1 MSVFKQYS
9 IALLMLLTIF
19 FAIFLFISQSRLTE
33 EQKNFDSFE
42 RQSKTLVSLKEKW
55 KSNKKYKNIFARLR
69 AISKP
74 KNETLKTLKGKRY
87 ILDFANVSQINL
99 EQIMKIL
106 FNSNFNI
113 KELNVKREY
122 NKISLHVEVQL

>member
-1 MSVFKQYS
+1 MNVFKQYS
-9 IALLMLLTIF
+9 IVLLMLLSIF
-19 FAIFLFISQSRLTE
+19 FAIFLFVSQSRLKE

-42 RQSKTLVSLKEKW
+42 RQSNTLISLKEKW

-74 KNETLKTLKGKRY
+74 KKEISKGKIY
-87 ILDFANVSQINL
+87 ILDFINVTQINL

-113 KELNVKREY
+113 KELNVKR
-122 NKISLHVEVQL
+122 NNDKISLHVEVQL

>member
-1 MSVFKQYS
+1 MSVLKQYS
-9 IALLMLLTIF
+9 ISLLMLLTIF

-74 KNETLKTLKGKRY
+74 KKETSKGKIY
-87 ILDFANVSQINL
+87 ILDFINVTQINL

-113 KELNVKREY
+113 KELNVKR
-122 NKISLHVEVQL
+122 NNNRVSLHVEVQL

>member
-1 MSVFKQYS
+1 MSVLKQYS
-9 IALLMLLTIF
+9 IVLLMLLTIF
-19 FAIFLFISQSRLTE
+19 FAIFLFVSQNRLKE

-42 RQSKTLVSLKEKW
+42 SESKTLVSLKEKW
-55 KSNKKYKNIFARLR
+55 KFNKKYKNIFARLR

-74 KNETLKTLKGKRY
+74 KKETSKGKIY
-87 ILDFANVSQINL
+87 ILDFINVTQINL

-113 KELNVKREY
+113 KELNVKR
-122 NKISLHVEVQL
+122 NNNRVSLHVEVQL

>member
-1 MSVFKQYS
+1 MNVFKQYS
-9 IALLMLLTIF
+9 IVLLMLLSIF
-19 FAIFLFISQSRLTE
+19 FAIFLFVSQSRLKE

-42 RQSKTLVSLKEKW
+42 RQSNTLISLKEKW

-74 KNETLKTLKGKRY
+74 KKEISKGKIY
-87 ILDFANVSQINL
+87 ILDFINVTQINL

-113 KELNVKREY
+113 KELNVER
-122 NKISLHVEVQL
+122 NNDKISLHVEVQL

>member
-1 MSVFKQYS
+1 MSIFKQYS
-9 IALLMLLTIF
+9 IVLL
-19 FAIFLFISQSRLTE
+19 IFLSIFLAVFLFVSQGRLKV
-33 EQKNFDSFE
+33 EQKNFDSFK
-42 RQSKTLVSLKEKW
+42 RQSNTLISLKEKW
-55 KSNKKYKNIFARLR
+55 KSNKKYKKILARLR

-74 KNETLKTLKGKRY
+74 KKVMLKGKIY
-87 ILDFANVSQINL
+87 ILDFADVSQIHL

-113 KELNVKREY
+113 KDLNVKRDN

>member
-1 MSVFKQYS
+1 MSVFKKYS
-9 IALLMLLTIF
+9 IALLILLTIF
-19 FAIFLFISQSRLTE
+19 SAIFLFVSQSRLKE
-33 EQKNFDSFE
+33 EQKNFNSFK
-42 RQSKTLVSLKEKW
+42 RQSKTLISLKEKW
-55 KSNKKYKNIFARLR
+55 KSNKKYKNIFTRLR

-74 KNETLKTLKGKRY
+74 KKEISKGKIY

-113 KELNVKREY
+113 KELNVKRS
-122 NKISLHVEVQL
+122 NDKISLHVEVQL

>member
-1 MSVFKQYS
+1 MNVFKQYS
-9 IALLMLLTIF
+9 IVLLMLLSIF
-19 FAIFLFISQSRLTE
+19 FAIFLFVSQSRLKE

-42 RQSKTLVSLKEKW
+42 RQSNTLISLKETW

-74 KNETLKTLKGKRY
+74 KNETLKGKIY
-87 ILDFANVSQINL
+87 ILDFINVTQINL

-113 KELNVKREY
+113 KELNVKR
-122 NKISLHVEVQL
+122 NNDKISLHVEVQL

>member
-9 IALLMLLTIF
+9 IVLLIFLSIF
-19 FAIFLFISQSRLTE
+19 FAIFLIVSQNRLKE
-33 EQKNFDSFE
+33 EQNVFDSFKH
-42 RQSKTLVSLKEKW
+42 QSNTLVSLKEKW
-55 KSNKKYKNIFARLR
+55 ESNKKYKNIFARLK

-74 KNETLKTLKGKRY
+74 KKETLKGKIY
-87 ILDFANVSQINL
+87 ILDFTNVTQINL

-113 KELNVKREY
+113 KALNVKKTN
-122 NKISLHVEVQL
+122 NKISLHVEVKL

>member
-1 MSVFKQYS
+1 MSTLKQYS
-9 IALLMLLTIF
+9 IMLLMLLSIF
-19 FAIFLFISQSRLTE
+19 FAIFLFVSQSRLKV

-55 KSNKKYKNIFARLR
+55 KSNKRYKSIFARLR

-74 KNETLKTLKGKRY
+74 KKETLKGKIY
-87 ILDFANVSQINL
+87 ILDFINVAQINL
-99 EQIMKIL
+99 QQIMKVL

-113 KELNVKREY
+113 KELNVKRDN

>member
-1 MSVFKQYS
+1 MSMFKQYS
-9 IALLMLLTIF
+9 IALLILVSIF
-19 FAIFLFISQSRLTE
+19 FAVFLFISQGRLKV

-74 KNETLKTLKGKRY
+74 KKETTKGKIY
-87 ILDFANVSQINL
+87 ILDFIDVSQINL
-99 EQIMKIL
+99 EQIMKVL

-113 KELNVKREY
+113 KELNVKRDN